1 MTQKT
6 MRTVV
11 IQKPYLS
18 EIKYDGRY
26 RYDEPL
32 KIAQLFKEND
42 LFDMAD
48 EYVWM
53 LCVDAKM
60 HIIEFSELSHGT
72 INWSFASPRNVFR
85 KCILNN
91 AYGFV
96 MIHNHPS
103 GDVTPSADDI
113 KISKNIKA
121 LGKIMEIYLVDH
133 IIIAPNGDYYSMEEQ
148 NILKLKEESK

>member
-1 MTQKT
+1 MTQKM

-26 RYDEPL
+26 SYDEPQ
-32 KIAQLFKEND
+32 KIAQLFKVNG
-42 LFDMAD
+42 LCDMAD
-48 EYVWM
+48 EYVWV

-60 HIIEFSELSHGT
+60 HIVEFAEISHSG
-72 INWSFASPRNVFR
+72 INWSLASPRNIFR
-85 KCILNN
+85 QCILNN
-91 AYGFV
+91 ACGFI

-113 KISKNIKA
+113 RNSKNLKT
-121 LGKIMEIYLVDH
+121 LGKFMEIYLVDH
-133 IIIAPNGDYYSMEEQ
+133 IIIASNGDYYSMEEHGD
-148 NILKLKEESK
+148 LVKEEN